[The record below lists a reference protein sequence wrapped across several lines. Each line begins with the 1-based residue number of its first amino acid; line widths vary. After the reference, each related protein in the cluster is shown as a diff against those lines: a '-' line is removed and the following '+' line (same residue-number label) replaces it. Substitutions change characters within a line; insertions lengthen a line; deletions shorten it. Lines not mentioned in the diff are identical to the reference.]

1 MYHVYGLDVVSLP
14 FLHFGGKLVTLPAFE
29 PKAFIDAL
37 EEYRVNGYNVL
48 NWTRHFWRFW
58 EPIKKEISRC
68 PIFWGMEEGVGGGAH
83 Y

>member
-29 PKAFIDAL
+29 PMAFVDAL

-48 NWTRHFWRFW
+48 NWTCHF
-58 EPIKKEISRC
+58 
-68 PIFWGMEEGVGGGAH
+68 
-83 Y
+83 